1 LRNDQARSGWRFR
14 RGLGRS
20 WRLGY
25 GRRGRSGCRLGF
37 NRCWHGRRGLG
48 DWRLRSGL
56 LFLRDELE
64 DVAGLGNMR
73 EIDLGFDLVIAAGSA
88 RGARAGR
95 GSFGARFKNGAHL
108 LSLVVLERTGV
119 RLLLGDTSFRKNVE
133 NCLAFNFQLPSQI
146 VDSNL
151 THPPY
156 FSSAL
161 SR

>member
-1 LRNDQARSGWRFR
+1 M
-14 RGLGRS
+14 
-20 WRLGY
+20 
-25 GRRGRSGCRLGF
+25 
-37 NRCWHGRRGLG
+37 
-48 DWRLRSGL
+48 
-56 LFLRDELE
+56 LFLRDQLK
-64 DVAGLGNMR
+64 DVAGLGNVR
-73 EIDLGFDLVIAAGSA
+73 EIDLGFDLVVAAGCA

-133 NCLAFNFQLPSQI
+133 NRLAFNFQLPSQI

-156 FSSAL
+156 YSSAL